1 MASITFKGIAARL
14 VAAAKDFKADVLKA
28 AEKAP
33 VIVADV
39 QKDAP
44 EVDAL
49 VELAFPGAAAIEET
63 GLEAFELIAD
73 AVQGAGP
80 AAAQNGLSVSLDK
93 AFAAKVQAALP
104 ALKTFAGK
112 L

>member
-39 QKDAP
+39 QKDRTGSRC
-44 EVDAL
+44 
-49 VELAFPGAAAIEET
+49 PGR
-63 GLEAFELIAD
+63 
-73 AVQGAGP
+73 AGIP
-80 AAAQNGLSVSLDK
+80 RRRGDRGDW
-93 AFAAKVQAALP
+93 
-104 ALKTFAGK
+104 T
-112 L
+112 